1 MPRSIL
7 SVPRREYDLMV
18 FFFGLTVDIEEVIE
32 KAVSTPYEILGK
44 LFKMNMK
51 RQDYDVNNKCCL
63 STLNHCTGN
72 IVHRVFS
79 LARFR
84 GLCI

>member
-1 MPRSIL
+1 MPQSIL

-32 KAVSTPYEILGK
+32 KAVFKQYEILWK
-44 LFKMNMK
+44 FFKMNMK
-51 RQDYDVNNKCCL
+51 PQDDDVNNKCCL